1 MLYYMRS
8 GVKKKTSS
16 APILNIYFNKAED
29 FLLAEFCKEAKF

>member
-8 GVKKKTSS
+8 GVKKTSS